1 LEIEVTVLTLTE
13 FESDVLNAM
22 ADDIENLEQIYK
34 SLALEFSPENYQSG
48 DVSAFYWR
56 QREPQIFLA
65 DIADALT
72 TLTRKGLLTVR
83 LEDGQAISS
92 GFEYA
97 WQGWFGL
104 TQLGRAML
112 IDYNESHGY

>member
-1 LEIEVTVLTLTE
+1 MTTITLTN
-13 FESDVLNAM
+13 FEAEVLNAV
-22 ADDIENLEQIYK
+22 ADDVENLEHIYK
-34 SLALEFSPENYQSG
+34 SLALDFSAENYQSG

-65 DIADALT
+65 DIADALI
-72 TLTRKGLLTVR
+72 TLTQKGLLTVR
-83 LEDGQAISS
+83 LEDGQAIVT

-104 TQLGRAML
+104 TQWGRAML